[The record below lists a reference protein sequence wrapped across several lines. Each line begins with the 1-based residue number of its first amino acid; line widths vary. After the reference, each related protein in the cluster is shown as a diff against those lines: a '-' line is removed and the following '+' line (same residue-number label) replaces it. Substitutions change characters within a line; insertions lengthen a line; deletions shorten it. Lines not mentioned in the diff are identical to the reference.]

1 VKTVRALDLALAGY
15 RFDESA
21 NLIYHFT
28 WASFCDWYLELIKGG
43 IDEETRQVAGWVLDQ
58 ILVMLH
64 PFMPFITEELW
75 HAMGE
80 RPYDL
85 ILAKWPMPDARVLDP
100 EAGPEVD
107 WLIRLVSGIRAAR
120 TELGVPPGA
129 KLPLHVRDADEL
141 TLRRLE
147 RNEAAL
153 KRLARIEEIA
163 GGGAPSGGAAQ
174 IVVDEATFI
183 LPLEGVIDIEA
194 ERSRL
199 TKAMEAAGK
208 ERDSLAQRLGNQ
220 SFVERAKPEAVEKA
234 RSDHAEKAAEA
245 ERLQAALARLG

>member
-1 VKTVRALDLALAGY
+1 MAEF

-21 NLIYHFT
+21 NTIYHFV
-28 WASFCDWYLELIKGG
+28 WASFCDWYLELIKGQ
-43 IDEETRQVAGWVLDQ
+43 IDEETRAVAGWVLDQ

-85 ILAKWPMPDARVLDP
+85 ILAKWPMPDARALDP
-100 EAGPEVD
+100 EAGPEID

-129 KLPLHVRDADEL
+129 KLALYVREAGERTAQRLQRNDAAI
-141 TLRRLE
+141 R
-147 RNEAAL
+147 
-153 KRLARIEEIA
+153 RLARIETISDGEA
-163 GGGAPSGGAAQ
+163 TGGAAQ
-174 IVVDEATFI
+174 VVVDEATFV
-183 LPLEGVIDIEA
+183 LPLEGVIDIDA
-194 ERSRL
+194 ERARL
-199 TKAMEAAGK
+199 TKALAAAEK
-208 ERDSLAQRLGNQ
+208 ERDSLAGRLSNP

-234 RSDHAEKAAEA
+234 RADHAEKASDAEKY
-245 ERLQAALARLG
+245 RAALARLG